1 MRTVPLMVAAVCLVA
16 ALIEVSA
23 QAPGVPIEGTRPTA
37 QDSGVLARLEALRGT
52 GKGLDTAGLKAGL
65 LHPTP
70 AVITLPPC
78 HTTSLRPAEVWEA
91 AQRSRVGVGW
101 HYLCHKCDKWHLN
114 LAGGYPIA
122 ADGVVATCFHVAEPG
137 SEIREGRLVV
147 VDGEGNPHAVTEVIA
162 SSREMDA
169 CIVRAE
175 GLKAEPL
182 PLNDQ
187 VRPGDPAFLLSNPL
201 NVSGYFT
208 DGMVN
213 RFFWNPKASGAPGKD
228 DFTFLRMNVSTDW
241 APGSSGSPVLDSCG
255 NAISHVATI
264 AHLGDGKNSSG
275 KGVAHL
281 TLHEGIPARS
291 LKALV
296 KLAADEAGKP
306 EAERKRPT
314 LGQMEELIG
323 AKDYVT
329 AAGVA
334 GMLERAG
341 VGADDGRRMALG
353 KFRIAVGTGKQGE
366 ASELAGKLTENAG
379 AEHAVS
385 LNEVAW
391 KLVTGIAKPEPG
403 TLAAAEKV
411 ALRSVELLERR
422 DAASLD
428 TLARVSFM
436 LDKKDEA
443 IRTEEQ
449 AVAVADGEMKESLE
463 KTLAAYREGKLPEV
477 KE

>member
-23 QAPGVPIEGTRPTA
+23 QAPGVPIEGTRPAA

-169 CIVRAE
+169 CIVRVE

-314 LGQMEELIG
+314 LGQLEELIG

-341 VGADDGRRMALG
+341 VGADDGRRLVLG

-391 KLVTGIAKPEPG
+391 KLVTGIAKPEAG
-403 TLAAAEKV
+403 TLAAAEKA

-449 AVAVADGEMKESLE
+449 AVAVAEGEMKAELE